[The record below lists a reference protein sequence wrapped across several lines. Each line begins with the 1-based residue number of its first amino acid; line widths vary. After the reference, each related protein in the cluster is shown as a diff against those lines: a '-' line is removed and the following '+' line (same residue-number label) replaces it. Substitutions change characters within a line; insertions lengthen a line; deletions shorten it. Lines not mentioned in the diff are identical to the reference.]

1 MTIKELPSNYP
12 EHVDLEIPI
21 KRPSIVDLKDL
32 VAVCVPII
40 LPSKKSIP
48 KALRLRDCS
57 LMPPS
62 EPPKGISLSTWH
74 FRTPDVITG
83 STKMSPLIVP
93 CNTHVMKNPDLSLS
107 FVTIYMKAFDAQ
119 TQAYLDENP
128 QIKGLTYLRQ
138 LYTESP
144 EDLKP
149 LDTFMPTWSR
159 VDTYEAY
166 TSFFR
171 TWLKKA
177 KVNEDDI
184 ESLIAT
190 RLNLFSN
197 AFNRFPFL
205 VHRFFESHPNL
216 HVLRHTAITNISDS
230 SINAVSVRLD
240 PERIAFAEVN
250 GDIEGRTQLVF

>member
-1 MTIKELPSNYP
+1 MTIEALPTAYPARLEL
-12 EHVDLEIPI
+12 HIPI
-21 KRPSIVDLKDL
+21 KRPSIADLKDL

-40 LPSKKSIP
+40 LPPYTPIP
-48 KALRLRDCS
+48 DEIRLRDCS
-57 LMPPS
+57 LRPP
-62 EPPKGISLSTWH
+62 EKPAEGISPSTWH

-93 CNTHVMKNPDLSLS
+93 CNTLVMKSRPLSLS
-107 FVTIYMKAFDAQ
+107 FVTIYIKAFDAK
-119 TQAYLDENP
+119 TQAHLDANP

-144 EDLKP
+144 KDLKT

-184 ESLIAT
+184 DSLLAT

-197 AFNRFPFL
+197 AFNRYPFL
-205 VHRFFESHPNL
+205 VHRFFESHPKL

-230 SINAVSVRLD
+230 PINAVSVRLD
-240 PERIAFAEVN
+240 PERIAFAEIN